1 MALFKFNSI
10 GKRIRFGYIIMLPL
24 FSFVVGGIILMFF
37 NINQIYNNIIK
48 SSIKAGQIQLLIDA
62 HTKTLDRQLA
72 LDRGNIYN
80 NSLKVL
86 NEVNQNLEFLDR
98 SISVEN
104 TDARSDLI
112 GLQGIIDNYS
122 SLLKEIATNKQMSMK
137 EVVVKFREVQKNNE
151 FIMGGVQ
158 RLITNQLVFNEK
170 LMHQVN
176 QRTTFLLILICIAVI
191 IVFLFIIISSIRI
204 SGEIAVKLKRLSE
217 IAKGIAAGNLNF
229 KRVEV
234 KGNDEVAVLADSFNK
249 MTADLRN
256 LIGSIS
262 KSSTLIAEAAVFLHN
277 GAEQNVRACEQIAVT
292 MQHVSE
298 GAAQQSDES
307 QKTML
312 LIKQL
317 LESNIK
323 TSNKMSRVLEAAD
336 NATKAAK
343 MGNEK
348 MIGLLNQITV
358 IEGKIIDLNLV
369 TDLFKQY
376 SAEIEEILRFITQI
390 SEQINLL
397 ALNASIEAARA
408 GQYGKGFAVVA
419 DEVRK
424 LAEDSEGAVNKI
436 TDILRLIMIQSQKT
450 AVNIEEGVKVVKE
463 GTSWGQN
470 AREAFQEILSTNE
483 QVNKEIGEITE
494 EIQVIAKGIRMV
506 SEMNEGIAAISEETS
521 AGSQQVTAATEEQTA
536 SSEEILASASTLTE
550 LSKEL
555 RNLVNRFII
564 T

>member
-1 MALFKFNSI
+1 
-10 GKRIRFGYIIMLPL
+10 
-24 FSFVVGGIILMFF
+24 
-37 NINQIYNNIIK
+37 
-48 SSIKAGQIQLLIDA
+48 
-62 HTKTLDRQLA
+62 
-72 LDRGNIYN
+72 
-80 NSLKVL
+80 
-86 NEVNQNLEFLDR
+86 
-98 SISVEN
+98 
-104 TDARSDLI
+104 
-112 GLQGIIDNYS
+112 
-122 SLLKEIATNKQMSMK
+122 
-137 EVVVKFREVQKNNE
+137 
-151 FIMGGVQ
+151 
-158 RLITNQLVFNEK
+158 
-170 LMHQVN
+170 
-176 QRTTFLLILICIAVI
+176 
-191 IVFLFIIISSIRI
+191 
-204 SGEIAVKLKRLSE
+204 
-217 IAKGIAAGNLNF
+217 
-229 KRVEV
+229 
-234 KGNDEVAVLADSFNK
+234 
-249 MTADLRN
+249 
-256 LIGSIS
+256 
-262 KSSTLIAEAAVFLHN
+262 
-277 GAEQNVRACEQIAVT
+277 
-292 MQHVSE
+292 
-298 GAAQQSDES
+298 
-307 QKTML
+307 ML

-424 LAEDSEGAVNKI
+424 LAEDSNGAVNKI